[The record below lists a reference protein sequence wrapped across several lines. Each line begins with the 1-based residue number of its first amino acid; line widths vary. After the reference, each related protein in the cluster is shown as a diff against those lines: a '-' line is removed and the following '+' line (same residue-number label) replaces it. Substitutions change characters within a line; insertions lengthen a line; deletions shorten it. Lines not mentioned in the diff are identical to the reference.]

1 MLMPALASTFIIL
14 LSSCGGKADEEK
26 TEEEI
31 ANERYRYD
39 HLDKIINQYGNL
51 LMATPIEGMEM
62 ERLLMD
68 INSRCEMLMADGD
81 TLTALYFHHAI
92 EHNVRARDSLR
103 ADRIFGR
110 CPYTAFSL
118 EEE

>member
-1 MLMPALASTFIIL
+1 MLIPALASALII
-14 LSSCGGKADEEK
+14 LSSCGGKASEEK

-31 ANERYRYD
+31 AQERYRFE
-39 HLDKIINQYGNL
+39 HIDKIINQYGNL
-51 LMATPIEGMEM
+51 LMTTPTEGMEM

-68 INSRCEMLMADGD
+68 INSRCEMLMAEGD

-92 EHNVRARDSLR
+92 EHNVRNRDSLR
-103 ADRIFGR
+103 ADLIFGR

-118 EEE
+118 EKE